1 MTANRISSK
10 MLSSYYFSLPQP
22 FLFVFLITVVDD
34 KVEVYAVTHC
44 VLVMHVGPSVITPH
58 QHNSKPRSPE
68 KRLVW
73 KKNPTLKKIC
83 DLLRKIVLMFSRK
96 FIHYHMLPLE
106 GEREREYLLYHLWW
120 HFVTERRIYIYA
132 NKSMHNKV
140 YCCRINSVCTKVI
153 IRQCGLIDG
162 HLSPWT
168 CKATPRGQTDVWR
181 GCTLMSPK

>member
-58 QHNSKPRSPE
+58 QRSSKPRSPK

-73 KKNPTLKKIC
+73 KKNPTLKKN
-83 DLLRKIVLMFSRK
+83 LRPVKKNCADVLKKIHTLSHATMRR
-96 FIHYHMLPLE
+96 
-106 GEREREYLLYHLWW
+106 RERENIYYITYDNDILSPSG
-120 HFVTERRIYIYA
+120 EYIYMLI
-132 NKSMHNKV
+132 SR
-140 YCCRINSVCTKVI
+140 CI
-153 IRQCGLIDG
+153 IKFIV
-162 HLSPWT
+162 
-168 CKATPRGQTDVWR
+168 AE
-181 GCTLMSPK
+181 

>member
-1 MTANRISSK
+1 M
-10 MLSSYYFSLPQP
+10 MSSYYFSLPQP

-58 QHNSKPRSPE
+58 QHSSKHRSPE

-83 DLLRKIVLMFSRK
+83 DLLKKNCADVLKKIHTLSHATMRR
-96 FIHYHMLPLE
+96 
-106 GEREREYLLYHLWW
+106 REREGISIISPMI
-120 HFVTERRIYIYA
+120 VTFCHRAAYIYIYA
-132 NKSMHNKV
+132 NKSMHNQV
-140 YCCRINSVCTKVI
+140 YCCRINSVCTMVI